1 MIECCLH
8 RYDLTDGMQYNFP
21 LDGVTATYV
30 AKKDC
35 FIPSQVSHTVVVSR
49 SGCGLPHPPSGVAT
63 PAVIWGPCF
72 VCSAGELF
80 LVYQYLPAAQ
90 RGREHSLRER

>member
-35 FIPSQVSHTVVVSR
+35 FVPSQVSHTVVVSR
-49 SGCGLPHPPSGVAT
+49 SGCGLPHPL
-63 PAVIWGPCF
+63 W
-72 VCSAGELF
+72 CSYSCSNMGAL
-80 LVYQYLPAAQ
+80 LCVLC
-90 RGREHSLRER
+90 R